1 MEMVSKVEIY
11 ETTESQVN
19 VEVQFE
25 GDTVWLS
32 QSQMSELFDQTKQNI
47 SLHISNCFNE
57 GELNTAST
65 VKESLTVQKEGN
77 RQVKRNTKYYNLD
90 VIISVGYRV
99 KSKNGTKF
107 RIWATNRLKEL
118 LITGYAINQKRLE
131 QKEQEVIHLKN
142 GIKILSRVIKNK
154 TNQENNDWLNTYALG
169 LRLLDDYDHEALD
182 IKGISEI
189 ETSYPDMNQYEAIV
203 NHMRKEFNSDVFGKE
218 KDGGFK
224 SAIEQIKKGFNNSD
238 FYPTIEQKAAN
249 LLYLIIKNHA
259 FVDGNKRIGAACFL
273 LFLKENNILT
283 NSDKSLLISNEALAS
298 ITLFVASSK
307 ADEKESVVK
316 LIVSVLNRNQQ

>member
-107 RIWATNRLKEL
+107 RIWATNRLKL
-118 LITGYAINQKRLE
+118 LIKG
-131 QKEQEVIHLKN
+131 LKKLTPSQMADKLH
-142 GIKILSRVIKNK
+142 GDLP
-154 TNQENNDWLNTYALG
+154 
-169 LRLLDDYDHEALD
+169 LLDD
-182 IKGISEI
+182 S
-189 ETSYPDMNQYEAIV
+189 IV
-203 NHMRKEFNSDVFGKE
+203 YSVAKKWPRQE
-218 KDGGFK
+218 K
-224 SAIEQIKKGFNNSD
+224 
-238 FYPTIEQKAAN
+238 
-249 LLYLIIKNHA
+249 
-259 FVDGNKRIGAACFL
+259 
-273 LFLKENNILT
+273 
-283 NSDKSLLISNEALAS
+283 
-298 ITLFVASSK
+298 
-307 ADEKESVVK
+307 
-316 LIVSVLNRNQQ
+316 